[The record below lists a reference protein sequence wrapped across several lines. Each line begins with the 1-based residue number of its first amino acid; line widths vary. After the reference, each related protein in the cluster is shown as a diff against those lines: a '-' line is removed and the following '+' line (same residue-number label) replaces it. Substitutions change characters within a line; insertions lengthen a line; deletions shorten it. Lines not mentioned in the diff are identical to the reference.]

1 MCWKQE
7 WAAAIGNL
15 EHAIVHIERAKV
27 KLERRLARNRVHLEL
42 LSRSS
47 KRNYPAMLA
56 SVQALIE
63 KNRAGIEECRR
74 VIAEL
79 MARQDQLFGMIKVYG
94 INHSEN
100 PQRVKQLMGK
110 YVPKEAES
118 CAT

>member
-15 EHAIVHIERAKV
+15 EHAIVHVERAKV
-27 KLERRLARNRVHLEL
+27 KLERRLARNRVTFERM
-42 LSRSS
+42 SRSS
-47 KRNYPAMLA
+47 KYNYPPMLTP
-56 SVQALIE
+56 VQALIE
-63 KNRAGIEECRR
+63 KNRAGVEECRR

-94 INHSEN
+94 INRSEN
-100 PQRVKQLMGK
+100 PQRVKQLMGA

-118 CAT
+118 